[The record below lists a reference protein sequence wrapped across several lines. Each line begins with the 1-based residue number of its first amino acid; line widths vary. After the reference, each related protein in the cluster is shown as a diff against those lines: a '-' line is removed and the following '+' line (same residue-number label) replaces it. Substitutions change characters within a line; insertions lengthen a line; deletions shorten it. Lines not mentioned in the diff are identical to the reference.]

1 MELIGILVFFVSDR
15 IEAKPIVHETV
26 LPSGIGGRGSL
37 ALKQVMRVDDEVI
50 ITHFGRAFQYVSVIL
65 SGALEP
71 VGMERDPRL
80 GLLCVGLSVIGEK
93 IASYINLI
101 VTIGFIHYN

>member
-1 MELIGILVFFVSDR
+1 MELTGILVFFVSDR
-15 IEAKPIVHETV
+15 IEAKPVVHETV

-37 ALKQVMRVDDEVI
+37 ALKQVTRVDDEVI
-50 ITHFGRAFQYVSVIL
+50 IAHFGRAFQYVSVVL

-80 GLLCVGLSVIGEK
+80 GLLCVGLGVVGEK
-93 IASYINLI
+93 VASYINLI
-101 VTIGFIHYN
+101 VTVVFVHRN